1 MNTDTDD
8 DGEHSE
14 FDTRYYESKETTIVG
29 RVAERL
35 KAKGIPASEGEALR
49 YRGLGRKGLQKLI
62 RMGVVVGRLDDPA
75 RQREILKKRKE
86 AERRRIK
93 ERSVKVTQMI
103 SDTEDRLRS
112 LKKELKILSKTK

>member
-1 MNTDTDD
+1 MNTDTDTDD
-8 DGEHSE
+8 DGEHCE
-14 FDTRYYESKETTIVG
+14 FDTRYYESNETTIVG

-75 RQREILKKRKE
+75 RREE

-93 ERSVKVTQMI
+93 ERSAKVTQMI
-103 SDTEDRLRS
+103 SDTKERLRS

>member
-8 DGEHSE
+8 DGEHCE
-14 FDTRYYESKETTIVG
+14 FDTRYYDSKETTIVG

-93 ERSVKVTQMI
+93 ERSAKVRQMI
-103 SDTEDRLRS
+103 IDTKERLHL
-112 LKKELKILSKTK
+112 LKKELRSLYKSN